1 MTPSRTR
8 AAIIM
13 NNGAKHPSIAASLA
27 ISLLVMISLS
37 GFPALNIAA
46 QSGRGIPE
54 SDHGKQLFERRC
66 GGCHSLDQDQTGPRL
81 RNVYGRKA
89 GSISSFRYSAAV
101 RASRFTWDDVS
112 LDKWLTDPDAL
123 VPGNE
128 MDFSVPKPE
137 ERAAIIRFL
146 RLSSGR

>member
-1 MTPSRTR
+1 
-8 AAIIM
+8 M
-13 NNGAKHPSIAASLA
+13 NNGTKRPLLAAFLA
-27 ISLLVMISLS
+27 ISFLIMISFS
-37 GFPALNIAA
+37 IFPALNTAA
-46 QSGRGIPE
+46 QSGRGMLE
-54 SDHGKQLFERRC
+54 NDHGKQLFERRC

-123 VPGNE
+123 IPGNE

>member
-1 MTPSRTR
+1 MT
-8 AAIIM
+8 
-13 NNGAKHPSIAASLA
+13 NGATRPSIAAFLVISFLA
-27 ISLLVMISLS
+27 MISFS
-37 GFPALNIAA
+37 CFPALNIAA
-46 QSGRGIPE
+46 QSERGIPE
-54 SDHGKQLFERRC
+54 GDHGKQLFEKRC

-81 RNVYGRKA
+81 RNVYGRRA

-101 RASRFTWDDVS
+101 RASRFTWDDIS